1 MSRTVVALAALML
14 AGPPVQAVAR
24 EIPAL
29 SGPVVDEAGMLGGRD
44 RERLTALSRGAW
56 ALPVEQRVQL
66 QYLLVPSLD
75 GEDLEGFAVRVFE
88 AWKLGD
94 KGRDN
99 GVLVV
104 VARDDRKIR
113 IEVGYGAEGALTD
126 AQSGRIIRDTLAPA
140 FREGRHGDGL
150 YRAGVWILTILG
162 AMPPEVVSQG
172 AGDPGPVITGKA
184 VGGPG
189 REMATDGLV
198 QRGRRPTPPWL
209 IVVIAV
215 WLPGM
220 LLFIFLFGCAIFQGI
235 RDIIRGIRKMIHGE
249 WPWAVPDPRVAAGG
263 ASPGTAAGA
272 AAVAVAAAAAGAG
285 AVGARV
291 EAAPRAAGDGYDT
304 VGVGSVKKAG

>member
-249 WPWAVPDPRVAAGG
+249 WPWAVPESQGGSGWSFSRDSGWSSSSSSSSSGSWSGGGGSSGGGG
-263 ASPGTAAGA
+263 AS
-272 AAVAVAAAAAGAG
+272 
-285 AVGARV
+285 
-291 EAAPRAAGDGYDT
+291 
-304 VGVGSVKKAG
+304 GSW